1 VLANLAGVALVA
13 GQAGVLA
20 AGQPEDVPAARP
32 EAVLAG
38 QAGPCR
44 RRPAGGDRAASARQR
59 ALAGLAP
66 RLPDADR
73 PAIVAQ
79 ALAAATAIT
88 TDHSRAE
95 ALTGLAP
102 HLPADLLAQ
111 ALGSAPRTAPQALM
125 ALLERGQALHTQGSR
140 LAYVRLLRDCLNGI
154 NGRQGHRI
162 FADRSYQPPLLG
174 SH

>member
-1 VLANLAGVALVA
+1 
-13 GQAGVLA
+13 
-20 AGQPEDVPAARP
+20 
-32 EAVLAG
+32 
-38 QAGPCR
+38 
-44 RRPAGGDRAASARQR
+44 
-59 ALAGLAP
+59 
-66 RLPDADR
+66 
-73 PAIVAQ
+73 VAQ

-88 TDHSRAE
+88 MDHSHAE

-154 NGRQGHRI
+154 NRQACLDIVVSAVPAITETSGVVAIKQCAHAVTDVYRWW
-162 FADRSYQPPLLG
+162 P
-174 SH
+174 